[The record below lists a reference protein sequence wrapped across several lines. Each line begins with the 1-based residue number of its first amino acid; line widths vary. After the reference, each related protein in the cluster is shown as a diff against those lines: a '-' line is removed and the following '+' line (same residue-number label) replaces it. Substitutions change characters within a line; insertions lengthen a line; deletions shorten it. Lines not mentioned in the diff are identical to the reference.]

1 MQKLTENFLTQD
13 DRTRIEAAVRAAEMT
28 TSGEIVP
35 MIVSQ
40 SYDYPRAELMGAL
53 TMALIAAV
61 PLTFGIFGDSMWGFL
76 GTCALGFLGAGL
88 LMKRYPA
95 LKRRFI
101 SSDEMDEEVN
111 EAAVTSFYHQG
122 LHRTRDM
129 TGVLIFISIF
139 EHKVTVLADKGINDV
154 VDGGVWQEIVDII
167 TAGIQ
172 AGRQGEAI
180 AEAVSRCGAILS
192 EHFPRKDDDS
202 DELTNLI
209 VEDKPV

>member
-1 MQKLTENFLTQD
+1 MSLAEQFLSQS
-13 DRTRIEAAVRAAEMT
+13 DRTLIEEAVRKAELT

-35 MIVSQ
+35 MVVSQ
-40 SYDYPRAELMGAL
+40 SYDYPRAELMGSLVLAL
-53 TMALIAAV
+53 AAGV
-61 PLTFGIFGDSMWGFL
+61 PLTLGIFGDSMWSFL
-76 GTCALGFLGAGL
+76 GLFALGLFGAGL
-88 LMKRYPA
+88 LMKKYPE

-101 SSDEMDEEVN
+101 SADEMDEEVN
-111 EAAVTSFYHQG
+111 EAAVTSFYYQG

-139 EHKVTVLADKGINDV
+139 EHKVVVLADKGINDV
-154 VDGGVWQEIVDII
+154 VDAGAWQELVDMI
-167 TAGIQ
+167 TAGIK

-180 AEAVSRCGAILS
+180 AEAVARCGEILS
-192 EHFPRKDDDS
+192 GHFPRKDDDT